1 MKKNPGLISFL
12 KGDPIPAGQ
21 STLISKI
28 KLTILMLIAILVVN
42 TLVAGLQMMLLRWG
56 ITQPIRSSGVIP
68 EYMKDMPRYRI
79 VLEIVLLAP
88 LLEETAFRGILQNNE
103 RWFRIALVSLAYLII
118 CRIFSLNFYELSW
131 PTSVI
136 LFAASLLL
144 FIRKK
149 YTTKITDVKD
159 RPPFRL
165 ILIWLSAIAF
175 GFWHYYNFDFSQ
187 VGIITIAVSLLPFA
201 INGLL
206 LSYVAAKNGLSWS
219 ILLHMANNAWPMV
232 LWF

>member
-1 MKKNPGLISFL
+1 MNNNPGFISFL
-12 KGDPIPAGQ
+12 KGHPIPAGQ

-28 KLTILMLIAILVVN
+28 KLTILMLIAMLVVN
-42 TLVAGLQMMLLRWG
+42 TLVAGLQIMLLRWG
-56 ITQPIRSSGVIP
+56 ITQPIRSYGAIP

-131 PTSVI
+131 PTTGI
-136 LFAASLLL
+136 LFAASFLL

-149 YTTKITDVKD
+149 YTTKIIDLKD
-159 RPPFRL
+159 SHPFRL
-165 ILIWLSAIAF
+165 ILIWLSAVAF

-187 VGIITIAVSLLPFA
+187 AGMITVAVSLLPFA

-206 LSYVAAKNGLSWS
+206 LSYVAVKNGLSWS